1 MNIGFDI
8 DNYKIKDLFDYELV
22 EALLQVKTCNGIEI
36 VQTTI
41 KMFATDN
48 GLDSDLI
55 EILDD
60 VPVYKWNGINKFE
73 EINRPIEKVLE
84 VLEWHL

>member
-1 MNIGFDI
+1 MNIDFEII
-8 DNYKIKDLFDYELV
+8 DRINDLFDYEIV
-22 EALLQVKTCNGIEI
+22 DALLQVKTCNGIEI
-36 VQTTI
+36 VQTKI
-41 KMFATDN
+41 KMFVTDD

-73 EINRPIEKVLE
+73 EINHPIDKVLE